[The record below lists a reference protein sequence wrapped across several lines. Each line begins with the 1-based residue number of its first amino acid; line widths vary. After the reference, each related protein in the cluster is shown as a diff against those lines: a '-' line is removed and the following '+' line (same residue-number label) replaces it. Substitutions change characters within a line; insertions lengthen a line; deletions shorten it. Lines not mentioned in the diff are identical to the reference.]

1 MPDLG
6 FDPLNREPP
15 ATELVSSFLTT
26 KDAYDRNHGD
36 IPEIDAFK
44 HHVRV
49 DGAVQNILDL
59 SMSDLKAMPQHT
71 VVSALQCAGIRRHTM
86 RTAIKEVQGIDWFDG
101 AVMNCKWRGPRLKD
115 ILEKAQIILSEE
127 EKGHV
132 AFASHAQTCQEDEWY
147 GASIDLERALEE
159 DKDVILALEMNGE
172 QLTKEH
178 GFPVRVIVPG
188 IAGAR
193 SVKWLD
199 RITVQTVE
207 SSNYYQQH
215 DYKILPPKAV
225 DSESAEK
232 FWDTTPAL
240 QTMPINSAIAVP
252 EPGSKV
258 ERSAEGMVTV
268 KGFALPSGDGGAVV
282 KVEVSGDEGK
292 TWVEADIEHDADESR
307 WSWRLWKASV
317 KMQAGKGLSIFSK
330 ATDAAGETQPQRSQW
345 NLRGVAYNGYGET
358 TDLEIV

>member
-15 ATELVSSFLTT
+15 VTELVSSFLTT
-26 KDAYDRNHGD
+26 KDAYDRNHGG
-36 IPEIDAFK
+36 IPEIDASK

-49 DGAVQNILDL
+49 DGAVKNILDL
-59 SMSDLKAMPQHT
+59 SMSDLEALPQHT

-115 ILEKAQIILSEE
+115 ILEKAQVILSKE

-132 AFASHAQTCQEDEWY
+132 AFASHAQPCQEDEWY
-147 GASIDLERALEE
+147 GASIDLARALEE

-172 QLTKEH
+172 PLTKEH

-215 DYKILPPKAV
+215 DYKILPLEAV

-240 QTMPINSAIAVP
+240 QTMPVNSAIAIP

-268 KGFALPSGDGGAVV
+268 KGFALPGGDGGAVV

-292 TWVEADIEHDADESR
+292 TWLEAEIEHDADESK
-307 WSWRLWKASV
+307 WSWRLWKAVV
-317 KMQAGKGLSIFSK
+317 KVEAGKNTRILSR
-330 ATDAAGETQPQRSQW
+330 ATDQSGGTQPERSQW

-358 TDLEIV
+358 TELEIV

>member
-1 MPDLG
+1 
-6 FDPLNREPP
+6 
-15 ATELVSSFLTT
+15 
-26 KDAYDRNHGD
+26 
-36 IPEIDAFK
+36 
-44 HHVRV
+44 
-49 DGAVQNILDL
+49 
-59 SMSDLKAMPQHT
+59 
-71 VVSALQCAGIRRHTM
+71 
-86 RTAIKEVQGIDWFDG
+86 
-101 AVMNCKWRGPRLKD
+101 
-115 ILEKAQIILSEE
+115 
-127 EKGHV
+127 
-132 AFASHAQTCQEDEWY
+132 
-147 GASIDLERALEE
+147 
-159 DKDVILALEMNGE
+159 MNGE
-172 QLTKEH
+172 PLTKEH

-215 DYKILPPKAV
+215 DYKILPLEAV

-240 QTMPINSAIAVP
+240 QTMPVNSAIAIP

-268 KGFALPSGDGGAVV
+268 KGFALPGGDGGAVV

-292 TWVEADIEHDADESR
+292 TWLEAEIEHDADESK
-307 WSWRLWKASV
+307 WSWRLWKAVV
-317 KMQAGKGLSIFSK
+317 KVEAGKNTRILSR
-330 ATDAAGETQPQRSQW
+330 ATDQSGGTQPERSQW

-358 TDLEIV
+358 TELEIV